1 VPTMNTKGL
10 QRLKAVNP
18 FLIVFSSLIAIS

>member
-10 QRLKAVNP
+10 QRLKAVSP
-18 FLIVFSSLIAIS
+18 FLIVFCGKHTL